1 MRFSESQKSLP
12 PATTLEQH
20 RFRHLLSPS
29 SVDFGR
35 AYGPESL
42 SAIQLAFDQAWAVVG
57 RNYAPADIEMAR
69 GRLAKSLLSVAHDNG
84 RDIEWLKR
92 EALQAMA
99 LSYRYPFSGPSKRS
113 RATRTIK
120 EN

>member
-42 SAIQLAFDQAWAVVG
+42 SAIQSAFDQAWSVVG
-57 RNYAPADIEMAR
+57 GNYAQADTERAKQ
-69 GRLAKSLLSVAHDNG
+69 RLAKSLLSVADDNG
-84 RDIEWLKR
+84 RDIERLKR

-99 LSYRYPFSGPSKRS
+99 LSYRHKSS
-113 RATRTIK
+113 
-120 EN
+120 